1 MQGLPRIETLEQ
13 ARELLLGME
22 EQQEITTGTDEQGV
36 SVKKHSDHEFGA
48 SLPDLETGVI
58 SLRDASHILLEHGGR
73 ELYLG

>member
-13 ARELLLGME
+13 ARELLLGMD

-36 SVKKHSDHEFGA
+36 TIKKHGEQEFGV
-48 SLPDLETGVI
+48 SLPELETGVI